1 MLQLVQNY
9 LNAINNEGP
18 DGLKSVMTPDF
29 QIKIAPKSL
38 GLPPPDSL
46 DAYIAL
52 LKGTHQATGTKNL
65 KFFLV
70 EGFEPY
76 VISNRN
82 GHTSSPPFLPLPLL
96 HTLL

>member
-1 MLQLVQNY
+1 MASSKANMLQLVQNY

-29 QIKIAPKSL
+29 KIKIAPKSL

-46 DAYIAL
+46 DAYVEL

-65 KFFLV
+65 KFSLV

-76 VISNRN
+76 VISR
-82 GHTSSPPFLPLPLL
+82 
-96 HTLL
+96 